1 MESRQSNSMAA
12 AKNSSEDTHR
22 LRENTDDSESNLS
35 FNSNNDDEPILTATI
50 TFDVTVDPSG
60 QVISTSEGQI
70 ISESFQNPHDGRS
83 ISLSSHHRQL
93 DEQQQQQMASNIATI
108 EEKVTREAIQAD
120 SLTSLNSGSNRKDI
134 TLHDSLDE
142 VETDEDT
149 SSTSTESLIER
160 SKKYMNQEAGII
172 ILKRDNLTSQNF
184 NINLDF
190 DLKNENNL
198 DGNGQQAVNQ
208 DNDPGKSFNIN
219 LDFDIHSNREGSID
233 ENSIIA
239 ADGSKGFNINLDFDI
254 KDGNVLVPRRSI
266 QDVKK
271 TGVGIDL
278 MITSNSTAEKLE
290 EKTINEI
297 NQDFSNINS
306 NLITD
311 AYDDTYLSS
320 TVTYH
325 YIEEPT
331 DYNNLNDSLNKDII
345 TSANNLNEASRLFT
359 NEGSS
364 VHLFTNLK
372 ETNNYD
378 TNTKGADLIESNLI
392 TATESKEINL
402 NSLDL
407 INQYERLVYYL
418 LLQKSTT
425 NYVVNRIAFF
435 RLFKQKFVFTLDMFK
450 MLICVNY

>member
-1 MESRQSNSMAA
+1 MMESNNRQQQQSNSMAA
-12 AKNSSEDTHR
+12 AKLASEDTHR
-22 LRENTDDSESNLS
+22 KRENTDDSESNLS

-83 ISLSSHHRQL
+83 ISLSSHHRQFDAL
-93 DEQQQQQMASNIATI
+93 SENQVAASNIQMI

-120 SLTSLNSGSNRKDI
+120 SLTSMNSGSNRKDI

-190 DLKNENNL
+190 DLKNENNAT
-198 DGNGQQAVNQ
+198 DGSILTTASQ

-219 LDFDIHSNREGSID
+219 LDFDIHSNRDGMSGDESSIV
-233 ENSIIA
+233 A

-254 KDGNVLVPRRSI
+254 KDGNVLVPRRSL

-278 MITSNSTAEKLE
+278 MITSNATGENNKIE
-290 EKTINEI
+290 DKIINEI
-297 NQDFSNINS
+297 NQDVSNIGNS
-306 NLITD
+306 NMVTD
-311 AYDDTYLSS
+311 QYDDTYLSS

-325 YIEEPT
+325 YIEEPY
-331 DYNNLNDSLNKDII
+331 DDSLNKENNS
-345 TSANNLNEASRLFT
+345 TNNLNEASRLFT
-359 NEGSS
+359 NEGT
-364 VHLFTNLK
+364 HLFLEDGFSEFNFFLFNQLIFFFSVKFELNLYK
-372 ETNNYD
+372 
-378 TNTKGADLIESNLI
+378 KAPI
-392 TATESKEINL
+392 
-402 NSLDL
+402 
-407 INQYERLVYYL
+407 
-418 LLQKSTT
+418 
-425 NYVVNRIAFF
+425 
-435 RLFKQKFVFTLDMFK
+435 
-450 MLICVNY
+450 

>member
-1 MESRQSNSMAA
+1 MTRNSG
-12 AKNSSEDTHR
+12 NIEDSHH
-22 LRENTDDSESNLS
+22 LRETTDDSESNMS

-70 ISESFQNPHDGRS
+70 ISESFQNPHDGRT
-83 ISLSSHHRQL
+83 ISLSSHQRPFDQL
-93 DEQQQQQMASNIATI
+93 HDNQATI
-108 EEKVTREAIQAD
+108 VSASAAPHSSSSNNNNNNNNIIVEERAAHPREAIQAD
-120 SLTSLNSGSNRKDI
+120 SLTSLNSATNRAGGGGNRQDI

-190 DLKNENNL
+190 DLKNENSSNPS
-198 DGNGQQAVNQ
+198 GSGGGGAGSGGQKAESQE
-208 DNDPGKSFNIN
+208 NDPGKSFNIN
-219 LDFDIHSNREGSID
+219 LDFDIHSNRDGLSGD
-233 ENSIIA
+233 ESSSMVNNP
-239 ADGSKGFNINLDFDI
+239 DGTKGFNINLDFDI

-278 MITSNSTAEKLE
+278 MITSNSTVDKLQQQQQQQQQHLE
-290 EKTINEI
+290 EKTINEM
-297 NQDFSNINS
+297 NQEMMSHVNNNNNNNNQSSNIN
-306 NLITD
+306 D

-325 YIEEPT
+325 YIE
-331 DYNNLNDSLNKDII
+331 DSHNLNDSLNNKDN
-345 TSANNLNEASRLFT
+345 TNLNEPSRLYT
-359 NEGSS
+359 NEG
-364 VHLFTNLK
+364 
-372 ETNNYD
+372 
-378 TNTKGADLIESNLI
+378 
-392 TATESKEINL
+392 
-402 NSLDL
+402 
-407 INQYERLVYYL
+407 
-418 LLQKSTT
+418 
-425 NYVVNRIAFF
+425 
-435 RLFKQKFVFTLDMFK
+435 RLFIKKTLRNAIYSLKKLNIKINRWHQHD
-450 MLICVNY
+450 YY

>member
-1 MESRQSNSMAA
+1 MESNNRQQQQSNSMAA
-12 AKNSSEDTHR
+12 AKLASEDTHR
-22 LRENTDDSESNLS
+22 KRENTDDSESNLS

-83 ISLSSHHRQL
+83 ISLSSHHRQFDAL
-93 DEQQQQQMASNIATI
+93 SENQVAASNIQMI

-120 SLTSLNSGSNRKDI
+120 SLTSMNSGSNRKDI

-190 DLKNENNL
+190 DLKNENNAT
-198 DGNGQQAVNQ
+198 DGSILTTASQ

-219 LDFDIHSNREGSID
+219 LDFDIHSNRDGMSGDESSIV
-233 ENSIIA
+233 A

-254 KDGNVLVPRRSI
+254 KDGNVLVPRRSL

-278 MITSNSTAEKLE
+278 MITSNATGENNKIE
-290 EKTINEI
+290 DKIINEI
-297 NQDFSNINS
+297 NQDVSNIGNS
-306 NLITD
+306 NMVTD
-311 AYDDTYLSS
+311 QYDDTYLSS

-325 YIEEPT
+325 YIEEPY
-331 DYNNLNDSLNKDII
+331 DDSLNKENNS
-345 TSANNLNEASRLFT
+345 TNNLNEASRLFT
-359 NEGSS
+359 NEGT
-364 VHLFTNLK
+364 HLFLEDGFSEFNFFLF
-372 ETNNYD
+372 NQ
-378 TNTKGADLIESNLI
+378 LIFFFCKI
-392 TATESKEINL
+392 RI
-402 NSLDL
+402 
-407 INQYERLVYYL
+407 
-418 LLQKSTT
+418 KS
-425 NYVVNRIAFF
+425 I
-435 RLFKQKFVFTLDMFK
+435 
-450 MLICVNY
+450 

>member
-1 MESRQSNSMAA
+1 MESNNRQQQQSNSMAA
-12 AKNSSEDTHR
+12 AKLASEDTHR
-22 LRENTDDSESNLS
+22 KRENTDDSESNLS

-83 ISLSSHHRQL
+83 ISLSSHHRQFDAL
-93 DEQQQQQMASNIATI
+93 SENQVAASNIQMI

-120 SLTSLNSGSNRKDI
+120 SLTSMNSGSNRKDI

-190 DLKNENNL
+190 DLKNENNAT
-198 DGNGQQAVNQ
+198 DGSILTTASQ

-219 LDFDIHSNREGSID
+219 LDFDIHSNRDGMSGDESSIV
-233 ENSIIA
+233 A

-254 KDGNVLVPRRSI
+254 KDGNVLVPRRSL

-278 MITSNSTAEKLE
+278 MITSNATGENNKIE
-290 EKTINEI
+290 DKIINEI
-297 NQDFSNINS
+297 NQDVSNIGNS
-306 NLITD
+306 NMVTD
-311 AYDDTYLSS
+311 QYDDTYLSS

-325 YIEEPT
+325 YIEEPY
-331 DYNNLNDSLNKDII
+331 DDSLNKENNS
-345 TSANNLNEASRLFT
+345 TNNLNEASRLFT
-359 NEGSS
+359 NEGT
-364 VHLFTNLK
+364 HLFLEDGFSEFNFFLF
-372 ETNNYD
+372 NQ
-378 TNTKGADLIESNLI
+378 LI
-392 TATESKEINL
+392 
-402 NSLDL
+402 
-407 INQYERLVYYL
+407 
-418 LLQKSTT
+418 
-425 NYVVNRIAFF
+425 FF
-435 RLFKQKFVFTLDMFK
+435 FL
-450 MLICVNY
+450 

>member
-1 MESRQSNSMAA
+1 LMESNNRQQQQSNSMAA
-12 AKNSSEDTHR
+12 AKLASEDTHR
-22 LRENTDDSESNLS
+22 KRENTDDSESNLS

-83 ISLSSHHRQL
+83 ISLSSHHRQFDAL
-93 DEQQQQQMASNIATI
+93 SENQVAASNIQMI

-120 SLTSLNSGSNRKDI
+120 SLTSMNSGSNRKDI

-190 DLKNENNL
+190 DLKNENNAT
-198 DGNGQQAVNQ
+198 DGSILTTASQ

-219 LDFDIHSNREGSID
+219 LDFDIHSNRDGMSGDESSIV
-233 ENSIIA
+233 A

-254 KDGNVLVPRRSI
+254 KDGNVLVPRRSL

-278 MITSNSTAEKLE
+278 MITSNATGENNKIE
-290 EKTINEI
+290 DKIINEI
-297 NQDFSNINS
+297 NQDVSNIGNS
-306 NLITD
+306 NMVTD
-311 AYDDTYLSS
+311 QYDDTYLSS

-325 YIEEPT
+325 YIEEPY
-331 DYNNLNDSLNKDII
+331 DDSLNKENNS
-345 TSANNLNEASRLFT
+345 TNNLNEASRLFT
-359 NEGSS
+359 NEGT
-364 VHLFTNLK
+364 HLFLEDGFSEFNFFLF
-372 ETNNYD
+372 NQ
-378 TNTKGADLIESNLI
+378 LI
-392 TATESKEINL
+392 
-402 NSLDL
+402 
-407 INQYERLVYYL
+407 
-418 LLQKSTT
+418 
-425 NYVVNRIAFF
+425 FF
-435 RLFKQKFVFTLDMFK
+435 FL
-450 MLICVNY
+450 

>member
-1 MESRQSNSMAA
+1 MMESNNRQQQQSNSMAA
-12 AKNSSEDTHR
+12 AKLASEDTHR
-22 LRENTDDSESNLS
+22 KRENTDDSESNLS

-83 ISLSSHHRQL
+83 ISLSSHHRQFDAL
-93 DEQQQQQMASNIATI
+93 SENQVAASNIQMI

-120 SLTSLNSGSNRKDI
+120 SLTSMNSGSNRKDI

-190 DLKNENNL
+190 DLKNENNAT
-198 DGNGQQAVNQ
+198 DGSILTTASQ

-219 LDFDIHSNREGSID
+219 LDFDIHSNRDGMSGDESSIV
-233 ENSIIA
+233 A

-254 KDGNVLVPRRSI
+254 KDGNVLVPRRSL

-278 MITSNSTAEKLE
+278 MITSNATGENNKIE
-290 EKTINEI
+290 DKIINEI
-297 NQDFSNINS
+297 NQDVSNIGNS
-306 NLITD
+306 NMVTD
-311 AYDDTYLSS
+311 QYDDTYLSS

-325 YIEEPT
+325 YIEEPY
-331 DYNNLNDSLNKDII
+331 DDSLNKENNS
-345 TSANNLNEASRLFT
+345 TNNLNEASRLFT
-359 NEGSS
+359 NEGT
-364 VHLFTNLK
+364 HLFLEDGFSEFNFFLF
-372 ETNNYD
+372 NQ
-378 TNTKGADLIESNLI
+378 LI
-392 TATESKEINL
+392 
-402 NSLDL
+402 
-407 INQYERLVYYL
+407 
-418 LLQKSTT
+418 
-425 NYVVNRIAFF
+425 FF
-435 RLFKQKFVFTLDMFK
+435 FL
-450 MLICVNY
+450 

>member
-1 MESRQSNSMAA
+1 LMESNNRQQQQSNSMAA
-12 AKNSSEDTHR
+12 AKLASEDTHR
-22 LRENTDDSESNLS
+22 KRENTDDSESNLS

-83 ISLSSHHRQL
+83 ISLSSHHRQFDAL
-93 DEQQQQQMASNIATI
+93 SENQVAASNIQMI

-120 SLTSLNSGSNRKDI
+120 SLTSMNSGSNRKDI

-190 DLKNENNL
+190 DLKNENNAT
-198 DGNGQQAVNQ
+198 DGSILTTASQ

-219 LDFDIHSNREGSID
+219 LDFDIHSNRDGMSGDESSIV
-233 ENSIIA
+233 A

-254 KDGNVLVPRRSI
+254 KDGNVLVPRRSL

-278 MITSNSTAEKLE
+278 MITSNATGENNKIE
-290 EKTINEI
+290 DKIINEI
-297 NQDFSNINS
+297 NQDVSNIGNS
-306 NLITD
+306 NMVTD
-311 AYDDTYLSS
+311 QYDDTYLSS

-325 YIEEPT
+325 YIEEPY
-331 DYNNLNDSLNKDII
+331 DDSLNKENNS
-345 TSANNLNEASRLFT
+345 TNNLNEASRLFT
-359 NEGSS
+359 NEGT
-364 VHLFTNLK
+364 HLFLEDGFSEFNFF
-372 ETNNYD
+372 
-378 TNTKGADLIESNLI
+378 
-392 TATESKEINL
+392 
-402 NSLDL
+402 L
-407 INQYERLVYYL
+407 INQLIFFFCKIRI
-418 LLQKSTT
+418 KS
-425 NYVVNRIAFF
+425 I
-435 RLFKQKFVFTLDMFK
+435 
-450 MLICVNY
+450 

>member
-1 MESRQSNSMAA
+1 MESNNRQQQQSNSMAA
-12 AKNSSEDTHR
+12 AKLASEDTHR
-22 LRENTDDSESNLS
+22 KRENTDDSESNLS

-83 ISLSSHHRQL
+83 ISLSSHHRQFDAL
-93 DEQQQQQMASNIATI
+93 SENQVAASNIQMI

-120 SLTSLNSGSNRKDI
+120 SLTSMNSGSNRKDI

-190 DLKNENNL
+190 DLKNENNAT
-198 DGNGQQAVNQ
+198 DGSILTTASQ

-219 LDFDIHSNREGSID
+219 LDFDIHSNRDGMSGDESSIV
-233 ENSIIA
+233 A

-254 KDGNVLVPRRSI
+254 KDGNVLVPRRSL

-278 MITSNSTAEKLE
+278 MITSNATGENNKIE
-290 EKTINEI
+290 DKIINEI
-297 NQDFSNINS
+297 NQDVSNIGNS
-306 NLITD
+306 NMVTD
-311 AYDDTYLSS
+311 QYDDTYLSS

-325 YIEEPT
+325 YIEEPY
-331 DYNNLNDSLNKDII
+331 DDSLNKENNS
-345 TSANNLNEASRLFT
+345 TNNLNEASRLFT
-359 NEGSS
+359 NEGT
-364 VHLFTNLK
+364 HLFLEDGFSEFNFF
-372 ETNNYD
+372 
-378 TNTKGADLIESNLI
+378 
-392 TATESKEINL
+392 
-402 NSLDL
+402 L
-407 INQYERLVYYL
+407 INQLIFFFCKIRI
-418 LLQKSTT
+418 KS
-425 NYVVNRIAFF
+425 I
-435 RLFKQKFVFTLDMFK
+435 
-450 MLICVNY
+450 

>member
-1 MESRQSNSMAA
+1 MTRNSGII
-12 AKNSSEDTHR
+12 EDSHH
-22 LRENTDDSESNLS
+22 LRETTDDSESNMS

-70 ISESFQNPHDGRS
+70 ISESFQNPHDGRT
-83 ISLSSHHRQL
+83 ISLSSHQRPFDQL
-93 DEQQQQQMASNIATI
+93 HDNQATI
-108 EEKVTREAIQAD
+108 VSAAAAPLPHSSSSNNNNNIIVEERAAAHPREAIQAD
-120 SLTSLNSGSNRKDI
+120 SLTSLNSATNRGGGGGNRQDI

-190 DLKNENNL
+190 DLKNENSSNPS
-198 DGNGQQAVNQ
+198 GSGGGIGGQQAESQ
-208 DNDPGKSFNIN
+208 ENDPGKSFNIN
-219 LDFDIHSNREGSID
+219 LDFDIHSNRDGLSGD
-233 ENSIIA
+233 ESSSMVNNP
-239 ADGSKGFNINLDFDI
+239 DGTKGFNINLDFDI

-278 MITSNSTAEKLE
+278 MITSNSTVDKLQQHQQQQQQQQHFE
-290 EKTINEI
+290 EKTINEM
-297 NQDFSNINS
+297 NQEMMSHVNNNNNNNNNNNQSSNVN
-306 NLITD
+306 D

-325 YIEEPT
+325 YIE
-331 DYNNLNDSLNKDII
+331 DSHNLNDSLNNKDN
-345 TSANNLNEASRLFT
+345 NNLNEPSRLYT
-359 NEGSS
+359 NEGRQFIKKT
-364 VHLFTNLK
+364 LRNL
-372 ETNNYD
+372 E
-378 TNTKGADLIESNLI
+378 
-392 TATESKEINL
+392 
-402 NSLDL
+402 
-407 INQYERLVYYL
+407 
-418 LLQKSTT
+418 
-425 NYVVNRIAFF
+425 FF
-435 RLFKQKFVFTLDMFK
+435 KKIKHKNKQVAPT
-450 MLICVNY
+450 